1 LFKNLKNSEVKL
13 MRTVGTEVR
22 GLRTPIVKEGDQLV
36 DIVVESLKYSIQEE
50 GYELRN
56 KDVLGITESL
66 VARAQGNYIDIE
78 DIAAEVNE
86 TFRGDSIGIL
96 FPILSRNRFSM
107 ILKGIAASCKKI
119 YLQLSYPNDEVGNP
133 LLDSRKIYDLKIDPY
148 QHVIEENE
156 YYQKFADFKHPF
168 TGVNYVDLYKKIASD
183 TEIEIIAANQPE
195 TILDYTDQV
204 IAADIHTRER
214 TKEILKENG
223 VTKVVSLDEICNQDK
238 GKGYNPDYGLL
249 GSNKASENR
258 LKLFPKDGQSF
269 VEEVQKKIKEFSNKE
284 VEVMIYG
291 DGAFKDPVAKIWE
304 LADPVVSPAYTKG
317 LEGTPNEVKLKYLAD
332 NEFKN
337 LKGEELLKAMK
348 DEIKGKEADLTAN
361 IKSQGTTP
369 RKLTDLLG
377 SLCDLVSGSG
387 DKGTP
392 IILIQ
397 GYFDNLAD
405 E

>member
-1 LFKNLKNSEVKL
+1 

-22 GLRTPIVKEGDQLV
+22 GIRAPIVKEGDQLV
-36 DIVVESLKYSIQEE
+36 DIVVESLKKSIKAE
-50 GYELRN
+50 GVKLRD
-56 KDVLGITESL
+56 KDVLGVTESL
-66 VARAQGNYIDIE
+66 VARAQGNYIDLD
-78 DIAAEVNE
+78 DIATEIEKNFE
-86 TFRGDSIGIL
+86 GDSIGIV

-107 ILKGIAASCKKI
+107 ILKGIARSGKKI

-148 QHVIEENE
+148 NYVISEEE
-156 YYQKFADFKHPF
+156 YYQKFGDFKHPF
-168 TGVNYVDLYKKIASD
+168 TGVNYVDLYKEIAAE
-183 TEIEIIAANQPE
+183 TEIEIIAANQPQ
-195 TILDYTDQV
+195 TILNYTDQI

-214 TKEILKENG
+214 TKEILRENG
-223 VTKVVSLDEICNQDK
+223 AYKVISLDQLCNQNQ

-258 LKLFPKDGQSF
+258 LKLFPKDGQQF
-269 VEEVQKKIKEFSNKE
+269 VEAVQKEIKEFSGQE

-291 DGAFKDPVAKIWE
+291 DGAFKDPAAKIWE
-304 LADPVVSPAYTKG
+304 LADPVVSPAYTSG

-332 NEFKN
+332 NELKD
-337 LKGEELLKAMK
+337 LKGTELLEAMK
-348 DEIKGKEADLTAN
+348 DEIKEKETDLTAN
-361 IKSQGTTP
+361 IKAQGTTP
-369 RKLTDLLG
+369 RRLTDLLG

>member
-1 LFKNLKNSEVKL
+1 

-22 GLRTPIVKEGDQLV
+22 GLRAPIVKEGDQLV
-36 DIVVESLKYSIQEE
+36 EIVVDSLKHSIQEE
-50 GYELRN
+50 GYELRD

-66 VARAQGNYIDIE
+66 VARAQGNYINIE
-78 DIAAEVNE
+78 DIAAEINKI
-86 TFRGDSIGIL
+86 FSGDSIGIV

-107 ILKGIAASCKKI
+107 ILKGIAASGKKI

-133 LLDSRKIYDLKIDPY
+133 LLDARKIYDLKIDPY
-148 QHVIEENE
+148 QYVIEEQE
-156 YYQKFADFKHPF
+156 YHQKFSDFKHPF
-168 TGVNYVDLYKKIASD
+168 TGVNYVDLYKEIAAE

-204 IAADIHTRER
+204 IAADIHTKER

-223 VTKVVSLDEICNQDK
+223 AAKVISLNEICNKDQ

-249 GSNKASENR
+249 GSNKASEDR
-258 LKLFPKDGQSF
+258 LKLFPKDGQRF
-269 VEEVQKKIKEFSNKE
+269 VEEVQKEIREFSGKE

-332 NEFKN
+332 NELEN
-337 LKGEELLKAMK
+337 LKGEELLTAMK
-348 DEIKGKEADLTAN
+348 EEIKEKESDLTAN
-361 IKSQGTTP
+361 IKAQGTTP
-369 RKLTDLLG
+369 RRLTDLLG

>member
-1 LFKNLKNSEVKL
+1 

-22 GLRTPIVKEGDQLV
+22 GLRAPIVKEGDQLV
-36 DIVVESLKYSIQEE
+36 KIVVDSLKKSIQEE
-50 GYELRN
+50 GYELRD

-66 VARAQGNYIDIE
+66 VARAQGNYINIE
-78 DIAAEVNE
+78 DIAAEINE
-86 TFRGDSIGIL
+86 TFSGDSIGIV

-107 ILKGIAASCKKI
+107 ILKGIAASGKKL

-133 LLDSRKIYDLKIDPY
+133 LLDARKIYDLKIDPY
-148 QHVIEENE
+148 QYVIEEEE
-156 YYQKFADFKHPF
+156 YYQKFSDFKHPF
-168 TGVNYVDLYKKIASD
+168 TGVNYVDLYKEIAAETE
-183 TEIEIIAANQPE
+183 TEIEIIAANQAE

-204 IAADIHTRER
+204 IAADIHTKER

-223 VTKVVSLDEICNQDK
+223 AAKVISLNEICNQDQ

-249 GSNKASENR
+249 GSNKASEDR
-258 LKLFPKDGQSF
+258 LKLFPKDGQIF
-269 VEEVQKKIKEFSNKE
+269 VEEVQKEIREFSGKE

-291 DGAFKDPVAKIWE
+291 DGAFKDPAAKIWE

-332 NEFKN
+332 NELKN
-337 LKGEELLKAMK
+337 LKGDELLSAMK
-348 DEIKGKEADLTAN
+348 KEIKAKDSDLTAN
-361 IKSQGTTP
+361 IKAQGTTP
-369 RKLTDLLG
+369 RRLTDLLG

>member
-1 LFKNLKNSEVKL
+1 

-22 GLRTPIVKEGDQLV
+22 GIRAPIVKEGDQLV
-36 DIVVESLKYSIQEE
+36 EIVVDSLKQTIKEE
-50 GYELRN
+50 NIELRDR
-56 KDVLGITESL
+56 DVLGITESL

-78 DIAAEVNE
+78 DIAAEIKE
-86 TFRGDSIGIL
+86 KFKGDSIGIV

-107 ILKGIAASCKKI
+107 ILKGIARSGKKI
-119 YLQLSYPNDEVGNP
+119 FLQLSYPNDEVGNP
-133 LLDSRKIYDLKIDPY
+133 LLDARRLYDLKIDSY
-148 QHVIEENE
+148 QYVIEEDE
-156 YYQKFADFKHPF
+156 YQEKFGDFKHPF
-168 TGVNYVDLYKKIASD
+168 TGVNYVDLYKEIAAE

-195 TILDYTDQV
+195 SILDYTDQV

-223 VTKVVSLDEICNQDK
+223 AQKVIGLDDICNQDQ
-238 GKGYNPDYGLL
+238 GKGYNPEFGLL
-249 GSNKASENR
+249 GSNKASDKK
-258 LKLFPKDGQSF
+258 LKLFPKDGEQF
-269 VEEVQKKIKEFSNKE
+269 VETVQNEIRKFSGKE
-284 VEVMIYG
+284 VEVMIFG
-291 DGAFKDPVAKIWE
+291 DGAFKDPAAKIWE

-332 NEFKN
+332 NDLKD

-348 DEIKGKEADLTAN
+348 NEIKEKEADLTAN

-369 RKLTDLLG
+369 RRLTDLLG

-397 GYFDNLAD
+397 GYFDSLAD

>member
-1 LFKNLKNSEVKL
+1 

-22 GLRTPIVKEGDQLV
+22 GLRAPIVKEGDQLV
-36 DIVVESLKYSIQEE
+36 EIVVDSLKQSIQEE
-50 GYELRN
+50 GYELRD

-66 VARAQGNYIDIE
+66 VARAQGNYINIQ
-78 DIAAEVNE
+78 DIAAEINE
-86 TFRGDSIGIL
+86 IFSGDSIGIV

-107 ILKGIAASCKKI
+107 ILKGIAASGKKI

-133 LLDSRKIYDLKIDPY
+133 LLDARKIYDLKIDPY
-148 QHVIEENE
+148 QYVIEEEE
-156 YYQKFADFKHPF
+156 YYQKFSDFKHPF
-168 TGVNYVDLYKKIASD
+168 TGVNYVDLYKGIAAE

-195 TILDYTDQV
+195 TILNYTDQV
-204 IAADIHTRER
+204 IAADIHTKER

-223 VTKVVSLDEICNQDK
+223 AAKVISLNEICNQDQ
-238 GKGYNPDYGLL
+238 GQGFNPDYGLL
-249 GSNKASENR
+249 GSNKASEDK
-258 LKLFPKDGQSF
+258 LKLFPKDGQRF
-269 VEEVQKKIKEFSNKE
+269 VEEVQKEIREFSGKE

-291 DGAFKDPVAKIWE
+291 DGAFKDPAAKIWE

-332 NEFKN
+332 NELKN
-337 LKGEELLKAMK
+337 LKGEELLTAMK
-348 DEIKGKEADLTAN
+348 EEIKEKEADLTAN
-361 IKSQGTTP
+361 IKAQGTTP
-369 RKLTDLLG
+369 RRLTDLLG

-405 E
+405 D

>member
-1 LFKNLKNSEVKL
+1 

-22 GLRTPIVKEGDQLV
+22 GIRAPIVKEGDNLV
-36 DIVVESLKYSIQEE
+36 EIVVNSLKISMEEE
-50 GYELRN
+50 GYKLRN
-56 KDVLGITESL
+56 KDVVGVTESL
-66 VARAQGNYIDIE
+66 VARAQGNYIDVD
-78 DIAAEVNE
+78 DIADQIKEK
-86 TFRGDSIGIL
+86 FSGDSIGII

-107 ILKGIAASCKKI
+107 ILKGIAKSNKKI

-133 LLDSRKIYDLKIDPY
+133 LLDMNKMYEYKIDPY
-148 QHVIEENE
+148 KKVIEEKE
-156 YYQKFADFKHPF
+156 YYEKFGDFKHPF
-168 TGVNYVDLYKKIASD
+168 TGVNYVDLYKEIAAE

-214 TKEILKENG
+214 TKKILKEAG
-223 VTKVVSLDEICNQDK
+223 AKTVIGLDDICREKND
-238 GKGYNPDYGLL
+238 KGYNPEYGLL
-249 GSNKASENR
+249 GSNKASDSR
-258 LKLFPKDGQSF
+258 LKLFPREGQKF
-269 VEEVQKKIKEFSNKE
+269 VDKVQKKLKDMTSKKI
-284 VEVMIYG
+284 EVMIYG

-304 LADPVVSPAYTKG
+304 LADPVVSPAYTSG

-332 NEFKN
+332 ND
-337 LKGEELLKAMK
+337 LKDLEGEELLKAMK
-348 DEIKGKEADLTAN
+348 DEINAKENDLTSKM
-361 IKSQGTTP
+361 KSQGTTP
-369 RKLTDLLG
+369 RRLTDLLG

-397 GYFDNLAD
+397 GYFDSLAD

>member
-1 LFKNLKNSEVKL
+1 

-22 GLRTPIVKEGDQLV
+22 GLRAPIVKEGDQLV
-36 DIVVESLKYSIQEE
+36 EIVVDSLKQSIHEE
-50 GYELRN
+50 GYELRD

-66 VARAQGNYIDIE
+66 VARAQGNYIDIK
-78 DIAAEVNE
+78 DIADEINE
-86 TFRGDSIGIL
+86 TFSGDSIGIV

-107 ILKGIAASCKKI
+107 ILKGIAASGKKL

-133 LLDSRKIYDLKIDPY
+133 LLDARKIYDLKIDPY
-148 QHVIEENE
+148 QYVIEEEE
-156 YYQKFADFKHPF
+156 YYQKFSDFKHPF
-168 TGVNYVDLYKKIASD
+168 TGVNYVDLYKEIAAE

-195 TILDYTDQV
+195 TILNYTDQV
-204 IAADIHTRER
+204 IAADIHTKER

-223 VTKVVSLDEICNQDK
+223 AVKVISLDEICNKDQ
-238 GKGYNPDYGLL
+238 GKGYNSDYGLL
-249 GSNKASENR
+249 GSNKASEDR
-258 LKLFPKDGQSF
+258 LKLFPKDGQNF
-269 VEEVQKKIKEFSNKE
+269 VEEVKKEIREFSGKE

-291 DGAFKDPVAKIWE
+291 DGAFKDPAAKIWE

-332 NEFKN
+332 NELKS
-337 LKGEELLKAMK
+337 LKGEELLAAMK
-348 DEIKGKEADLTAN
+348 KEIKGKEDDLTAN
-361 IKSQGTTP
+361 LKAQGTTP
-369 RKLTDLLG
+369 RRLTDLLG

>member
-1 LFKNLKNSEVKL
+1 
-13 MRTVGTEVR
+13 MRTIGTEVR
-22 GLRTPIVKEGDQLV
+22 GLRAPIVKEGDQLV
-36 DIVVESLKYSIQEE
+36 EIVVDSLKQSIQEE
-50 GYELRN
+50 GYQLRD

-66 VARAQGNYIDIE
+66 VARAQGNYIDIK
-78 DIAAEVNE
+78 DIAAEINE
-86 TFRGDSIGIL
+86 IFSGDSIGIV

-107 ILKGIAASCKKI
+107 ILKGIAASGKKI

-133 LLDSRKIYDLKIDPY
+133 LLDARKIYDLKIDPY
-148 QHVIEENE
+148 KYVIEEDE
-156 YYQKFADFKHPF
+156 YYQKFSDFKHPF
-168 TGVNYVDLYKKIASD
+168 TGVNYVDLYKEIAAETD
-183 TEIEIIAANQPE
+183 IEIIAANQPE

-204 IAADIHTRER
+204 IAADIHTKER

-223 VTKVVSLDEICNQDK
+223 AAKVISLNEICNQDQ

-249 GSNKASENR
+249 GSNKASANR
-258 LKLFPKDGQSF
+258 LKLFPKDGQRF
-269 VEEVQKKIKEFSNKE
+269 VEEVQREIRKFSGKE

-291 DGAFKDPVAKIWE
+291 DGAFKDPAAKIWE
-304 LADPVVSPAYTKG
+304 LADPVVSPAFTKG

-332 NEFKN
+332 NELNN
-337 LKGEELLKAMK
+337 LKGKELLAAMK
-348 DEIKGKEADLTAN
+348 EEIKGKETDLTAN
-361 IKSQGTTP
+361 IKAQGTTP
-369 RKLTDLLG
+369 RRLTDLLG

-397 GYFDNLAD
+397 GYFDNLSD

>member
-1 LFKNLKNSEVKL
+1 

-22 GLRTPIVKEGDQLV
+22 GIRAPIVKEGDSLV
-36 DIVVESLKYSIQEE
+36 DIVVDSLKQSIKGE
-50 GYELRN
+50 GIELRD
-56 KDVLGITESL
+56 KDVLGVTESL
-66 VARAQGNYIDIE
+66 VARAQGNYIDLD
-78 DIAAEVNE
+78 DIAAEINN
-86 TFRGDSIGIL
+86 TFSGDSIGIV

-107 ILKGIAASCKKI
+107 ILKGIARSGKKI

-133 LLDSRKIYDLKIDPY
+133 LLDARKIYELKIDPY
-148 QHVIEENE
+148 KYVIDEEE

-168 TGVNYVDLYKKIASD
+168 TGVNYVELYKEIAAE
-183 TEIEIIAANQPE
+183 TEIEIIAANQPQ

-204 IAADIHTRER
+204 IAADIHTRQR

-223 VTKVVSLDEICNQDK
+223 AEKVISLDQLCNKDQ
-238 GKGYNPDYGLL
+238 GKGYNVDYGLL

-258 LKLFPKDGQSF
+258 LKLFPKDGQQF
-269 VEEVQKKIKEFSNKE
+269 VEAVKKEIKDFSGKE

-291 DGAFKDPVAKIWE
+291 DGAFKDPAAKIWE

-332 NEFKN
+332 NELKD
-337 LKGEELLKAMK
+337 LKGEELLAAMK
-348 DEIKGKEADLTAN
+348 DEIKEKEVDLTAN
-361 IKSQGTTP
+361 IKAQGTTP
-369 RKLTDLLG
+369 RRLTDLLG

>member
-1 LFKNLKNSEVKL
+1 

-22 GLRTPIVKEGDQLV
+22 GLRAPIVKEGDQLV
-36 DIVVESLKYSIQEE
+36 EIVVDSLKQSIQEE
-50 GYELRN
+50 GYELRD

-66 VARAQGNYIDIE
+66 VARAQGNYINIQ
-78 DIAAEVNE
+78 DIAAEINE
-86 TFRGDSIGIL
+86 TFSGDSIGIV

-107 ILKGIAASCKKI
+107 ILKGIAASGKKI

-133 LLDSRKIYDLKIDPY
+133 LLDARKIYDLKIDPY
-148 QHVIEENE
+148 QYVIEEEE
-156 YYQKFADFKHPF
+156 YYQKFSDFKHPF
-168 TGVNYVDLYKKIASD
+168 TGVNYVDLYKEIAAE

-204 IAADIHTRER
+204 IAADIHTKER

-223 VTKVVSLDEICNQDK
+223 AAKVISLNEICNQDQ

-249 GSNKASENR
+249 GSNKASEDR
-258 LKLFPKDGQSF
+258 LKLFPKDGQRF
-269 VEEVQKKIKEFSNKE
+269 VEEVQKEIREFSGKE

-332 NEFKN
+332 NELEK
-337 LKGEELLKAMK
+337 LKGEELLTAMK
-348 DEIKGKEADLTAN
+348 EEIREKEADLTAN
-361 IKSQGTTP
+361 IKAQGTTP
-369 RKLTDLLG
+369 RRLTDLLG

-405 E
+405 D

>member
-1 LFKNLKNSEVKL
+1 

-22 GLRTPIVKEGDQLV
+22 GLRAPIVKEGDQLV
-36 DIVVESLKYSIQEE
+36 EIVVDSLKQSIQEE
-50 GYELRN
+50 GYELRD

-66 VARAQGNYIDIE
+66 VARAQGNYINIQ
-78 DIAAEVNE
+78 DIAAEINE
-86 TFRGDSIGIL
+86 TFSGDSIGIV

-107 ILKGIAASCKKI
+107 ILKGIAASGKKI

-133 LLDSRKIYDLKIDPY
+133 LLDARKIYDLKIDPY
-148 QHVIEENE
+148 QYVIEEEE
-156 YYQKFADFKHPF
+156 YYQKFSDFKHPF
-168 TGVNYVDLYKKIASD
+168 TGVNYVDLYKEIAAE

-204 IAADIHTRER
+204 IAADIHTKER

-223 VTKVVSLDEICNQDK
+223 AAKVISLNEICNQDQ

-249 GSNKASENR
+249 GSNKASEDR
-258 LKLFPKDGQSF
+258 LKLFPKDGQRF
-269 VEEVQKKIKEFSNKE
+269 VEEVQKEIRDFSGKE

-332 NEFKN
+332 NELEN
-337 LKGEELLKAMK
+337 LKGEELLTAMK
-348 DEIKGKEADLTAN
+348 EEIKEKEADLTAN
-361 IKSQGTTP
+361 IKAQGTTP
-369 RKLTDLLG
+369 RRLTDLLG

>member
-1 LFKNLKNSEVKL
+1 

-22 GLRTPIVKEGDQLV
+22 GIRAPIVKEGDSLV
-36 DIVVESLKYSIQEE
+36 DIVVDSLKQSIKGE
-50 GYELRN
+50 GIELRD
-56 KDVLGITESL
+56 KDVLGVTESL
-66 VARAQGNYIDIE
+66 VARAQGNYIDLD
-78 DIAAEVNE
+78 DIAAEINN
-86 TFRGDSIGIL
+86 TFSGDSIGII

-107 ILKGIAASCKKI
+107 ILKGIARSGKKI

-133 LLDSRKIYDLKIDPY
+133 LLDARKIYELKIDPY
-148 QHVIEENE
+148 KYVIDEEE

-168 TGVNYVDLYKKIASD
+168 TGVNYVELYKEIAAE
-183 TEIEIIAANQPE
+183 TEIEIIAANQPQ

-204 IAADIHTRER
+204 IAADIHTRQR

-223 VTKVVSLDEICNQDK
+223 AEKVISLDQLCNKDQ
-238 GKGYNPDYGLL
+238 GKGYNVDYGLL

-258 LKLFPKDGQSF
+258 LKLFPKDGQQF
-269 VEEVQKKIKEFSNKE
+269 VEAVKKEIKDFSGKE

-291 DGAFKDPVAKIWE
+291 DGAFKDPAAKIWE

-332 NEFKN
+332 NELKD
-337 LKGEELLKAMK
+337 LKGEELLAAMK
-348 DEIKGKEADLTAN
+348 DEIKEKEVDLTAN
-361 IKSQGTTP
+361 IKAQGTTP
-369 RKLTDLLG
+369 RRLTDLLG